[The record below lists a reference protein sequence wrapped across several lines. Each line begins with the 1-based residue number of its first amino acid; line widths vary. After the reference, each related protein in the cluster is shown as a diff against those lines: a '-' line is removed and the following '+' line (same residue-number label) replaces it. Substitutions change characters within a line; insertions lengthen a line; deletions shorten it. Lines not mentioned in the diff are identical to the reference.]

1 MFNGQRCKRVT
12 MAPSGLSASPR
23 MGSCMA
29 QEVRTA
35 QSNFG
40 KHAESHMVCGGENFS
55 GIAIMYSKN
64 QDSFFPSCLI
74 SIIAGGSC
82 VVFKN
87 PTGCRA

>member
-29 QEVRTA
+29 QEARTA

-64 QDSFFPSCLI
+64 KIHFCLVCHFHH
-74 SIIAGGSC
+74 SRWFLCCFQKPNGL
-82 VVFKN
+82 
-87 PTGCRA
+87 